1 MPSIGLPRI
10 LEQTISNILDISQLS
25 SFKIAGN
32 GPRTTIVLRFD
43 EGMAD
48 ASVSP
53 IHRSTPQSCYR
64 RKPPIQMRRDRD
76 RMEQH
81 RNLPAEK
88 KVRKN
93 NSSRQYNKDEN
104 MNRICK
110 DDSALHSVSLFE
122 TAIPARREKAQDDVQ
137 QEKRPASSIL
147 SVTDIKED
155 EQDRDELQL
164 LGFDLHKDTTKKEE
178 TRVKTHNQSTVLPN
192 SQVFQD
198 AASVCQRSYSTPT
211 TPEQRNPE
219 GQDAESSLQQSSL
232 ETRLGAS
239 EPINNTGPECY
250 DETCESQESADN
262 SEHEHSDEIDESTN
276 SETKETTQA
285 PQDLMLERKPK
296 DIQRSNR
303 VPCFKIQVRIINM
316 KHDTRQLISQPER
329 NNSFRKIILD
339 TYDCK
344 RVLVAE
350 TEEYCMTT
358 EKITNLCAKEGEEE
372 SLYARMRKRHLRD
385 WPDDTLRIKDD
396 GHSKSVSEFRKQLL
410 GLKHYTASL

>member
-32 GPRTTIVLRFD
+32 RPRTTIVLRFD
-43 EGMAD
+43 E
-48 ASVSP
+48 

-64 RKPPIQMRRDRD
+64 RKPPIQMRRDRA

-88 KVRKN
+88 IVREN

-104 MNRICK
+104 LNRICK

-155 EQDRDELQL
+155 GQDRDELQL
-164 LGFDLHKDTTKKEE
+164 LGFDLHKETTKIEE

-198 AASVCQRSYSTPT
+198 AASVCQRSYSTPN

-250 DETCESQESADN
+250 KETYKSQESTDN
-262 SEHEHSDEIDESTN
+262 SEHEHSDETHEKHELGNQRDYTN
-276 SETKETTQA
+276 T
-285 PQDLMLERKPK
+285 PRP
-296 DIQRSNR
+296 
-303 VPCFKIQVRIINM
+303 
-316 KHDTRQLISQPER
+316 
-329 NNSFRKIILD
+329 
-339 TYDCK
+339 
-344 RVLVAE
+344 
-350 TEEYCMTT
+350 
-358 EKITNLCAKEGEEE
+358 
-372 SLYARMRKRHLRD
+372 YARKK
-385 WPDDTLRIKDD
+385 TE
-396 GHSKSVSEFRKQLL
+396 GHSAIKQSPLFQ
-410 GLKHYTASL
+410 GSD

>member
-1 MPSIGLPRI
+1 MVGITNEGGLTRKFSSNSKPTFYPFSFLPATPTSRGCTQQQLVPLPAWLFNRADEAWTGSKQLLYPSKSSAILSHSRVKMPSIELPRI

-25 SFKIAGN
+25 SFKKAGK
-32 GPRTTIVLRFD
+32 GPRATIVLRFD
-43 EGMAD
+43 ECMAD

-81 RNLPAEK
+81 KNLPAEK
-88 KVRKN
+88 IVREN

-104 MNRICK
+104 LNRICK

-155 EQDRDELQL
+155 GQDRDELQL
-164 LGFDLHKDTTKKEE
+164 LGFD
-178 TRVKTHNQSTVLPN
+178 
-192 SQVFQD
+192 FQD
-198 AASVCQRSYSTPT
+198 AASVCQRSYSTPY

-239 EPINNTGPECY
+239 EPMNNTGPECY
-250 DETCESQESADN
+250 DETYESQESADN
-262 SEHEHSDEIDESTN
+262 SEHEHSDETHESTN
-276 SETKETTQA
+276 S
-285 PQDLMLERKPK
+285 
-296 DIQRSNR
+296 
-303 VPCFKIQVRIINM
+303 
-316 KHDTRQLISQPER
+316 
-329 NNSFRKIILD
+329 
-339 TYDCK
+339 
-344 RVLVAE
+344 
-350 TEEYCMTT
+350 
-358 EKITNLCAKEGEEE
+358 
-372 SLYARMRKRHLRD
+372 
-385 WPDDTLRIKDD
+385 
-396 GHSKSVSEFRKQLL
+396 
-410 GLKHYTASL
+410 

>member
-1 MPSIGLPRI
+1 
-10 LEQTISNILDISQLS
+10 
-25 SFKIAGN
+25 
-32 GPRTTIVLRFD
+32 
-43 EGMAD
+43 
-48 ASVSP
+48 
-53 IHRSTPQSCYR
+53 
-64 RKPPIQMRRDRD
+64 
-76 RMEQH
+76 MEQH
-81 RNLPAEK
+81 RNLLAEK
-88 KVRKN
+88 IVREN

-104 MNRICK
+104 LNRICK

-122 TAIPARREKAQDDVQ
+122 TAILARREKAQDDVQ
-137 QEKRPASSIL
+137 QEKRPASSML
-147 SVTDIKED
+147 LED
-155 EQDRDELQL
+155 DRDELQL
-164 LGFDLHKDTTKKEE
+164 LGFDLHKDTTKTEE

-198 AASVCQRSYSTPT
+198 AASVCQRSYSTPN

-276 SETKETTQA
+276 SETKEITQA
-285 PQDLMLERKPK
+285 PQDLMLERKSK
-296 DIQRSNR
+296 DTQRSNR
-303 VPCFKIQVRIINM
+303 VPCFKIQIRIINM
-316 KHDTRQLISQPER
+316 KHDIRQLISQLER

-350 TEEYCMTT
+350 TEDLIIEYCMTT

-385 WPDDTLRIKDD
+385 WLDDTRRIKDD
-396 GHSKSVSEFRKQLL
+396 GHSKSISELRKQLL

>member
-43 EGMAD
+43 ECMAD

-76 RMEQH
+76 RDRMEQH

-88 KVRKN
+88 IVREN

-104 MNRICK
+104 LNRICK

-147 SVTDIKED
+147 LED

-164 LGFDLHKDTTKKEE
+164 LGFDLHKDTTKIEE
-178 TRVKTHNQSTVLPN
+178 TRLKTHNQSTVLPN

-198 AASVCQRSYSTPT
+198 AASVCQRSFSTPN
-211 TPEQRNPE
+211 TPEQRNSE
-219 GQDAESSLQQSSL
+219 GQDAERSLQQSSL
-232 ETRLGAS
+232 ETRGGMHNEGVPL
-239 EPINNTGPECY
+239 
-250 DETCESQESADN
+250 
-262 SEHEHSDEIDESTN
+262 HSDVMPI
-276 SETKETTQA
+276 
-285 PQDLMLERKPK
+285 
-296 DIQRSNR
+296 
-303 VPCFKIQVRIINM
+303 
-316 KHDTRQLISQPER
+316 
-329 NNSFRKIILD
+329 
-339 TYDCK
+339 
-344 RVLVAE
+344 LVAAQC
-350 TEEYCMTT
+350 Y
-358 EKITNLCAKEGEEE
+358 
-372 SLYARMRKRHLRD
+372 
-385 WPDDTLRIKDD
+385 
-396 GHSKSVSEFRKQLL
+396 
-410 GLKHYTASL
+410 